1 MRQRTGRRQG
11 EREDGTLGGTP
22 HQSEVAPLP
31 THQLARD
38 GKTEPRPAAPGRSL
52 EGDEEVLQRLWWQAR
67 PVIGDLDLDAGI
79 RLDSADLHR
88 IGPHLQR
95 ILAEIAQD
103 AIDLAPIVQFLKVVK
118 HLNRPWPLLA
128 YGQFTPR
135 RPRDWLYNRIALNRY
150 RLFGKREQCLLPT
163 SALAARF
170 LESR

>member
-1 MRQRTGRRQG
+1 MNAVTLVNTHPRIILF
-11 EREDGTLGGTP
+11 DGVCKLCAGWVSFVVARDPQQTFKFASV
-22 HQSEVAPLP
+22 QSAEGQALLAWCGLP
-31 THQLARD
+31 TDRFDTMVYIEQ
-38 GKTEPRPAAPGRSL
+38 G
-52 EGDEEVLQRLWWQAR
+52 QAYFQST
-67 PVIGDLDLDAGI
+67 A
-79 RLDSADLHR
+79 
-88 IGPHLQR
+88 
-95 ILAEIAQD
+95 
-103 AIDLAPIVQFLKVVK
+103 FLKVVK